1 MVSSVV
7 LNTQIFLST
16 LIVTF
21 SMFMLY
27 KGGDPGIY
35 LPVITAISGSWLPSP
50 LQTKHAPAD
59 IEQPLV

>member
-1 MVSSVV
+1 MTNNTV
-7 LNTQIFLST
+7 LNTQIFMST
-16 LIVTF
+16 IIITF
-21 SMFMLY
+21 SMFMIY

-50 LQTKHAPAD
+50 LQTKQPIRD